1 MNPYEDIESPASSIN
16 SFNLSVKNLS
26 NNQNIKQNDNQNY
39 SLNSYSDF
47 DYLNLENVMI
57 PPLSSSSSSVQS
69 IVSTHL
75 TGNKSSPNNNEK
87 DREAGIKS
95 KSKIK
100 ISKIKFY
107 FSIFCLLDVSQWLKH
122 LRLHKYT
129 DYFTCMS
136 YDEILALDDDKLVE
150 SNITL
155 GARKKILS
163 NIDKLRNRP
172 RRIKELVNVN
182 IFLFIIVLKFIFLNF
197 FKIKRF

>member
-16 SFNLSVKNLS
+16 SFNLSVKNLT
-26 NNQNIKQNDNQNY
+26 NNHNIKQNDNQNY

-75 TGNKSSPNNNEK
+75 TGNKSSPNYNEK

-100 ISKIKFY
+100 I
-107 FSIFCLLDVSQWLKH
+107 
-122 LRLHKYT
+122 LR
-129 DYFTCMS
+129 
-136 YDEILALDDDKLVE
+136 
-150 SNITL
+150 
-155 GARKKILS
+155 
-163 NIDKLRNRP
+163 
-172 RRIKELVNVN
+172 
-182 IFLFIIVLKFIFLNF
+182 
-197 FKIKRF
+197 

>member
-26 NNQNIKQNDNQNY
+26 NNHNIKQNDNQNY

-107 FSIFCLLDVSQWLKH
+107 FSIFGLLDVSQWLKH

-129 DYFTCMS
+129 DYFTSMS

-182 IFLFIIVLKFIFLNF
+182 IFLFIIVEIYIFKFF
-197 FKIKRF
+197 

>member
-1 MNPYEDIESPASSIN
+1 
-16 SFNLSVKNLS
+16 
-26 NNQNIKQNDNQNY
+26 
-39 SLNSYSDF
+39 
-47 DYLNLENVMI
+47 
-57 PPLSSSSSSVQS
+57 
-69 IVSTHL
+69 
-75 TGNKSSPNNNEK
+75 
-87 DREAGIKS
+87 
-95 KSKIK
+95 
-100 ISKIKFY
+100 
-107 FSIFCLLDVSQWLKH
+107 
-122 LRLHKYT
+122 
-129 DYFTCMS
+129 MS